1 MRFGIVVS
9 DEGDWTAQSIY
20 RAFLERDANPVF
32 INFSML
38 SAWVGNSFSLKSNG
52 LNLADLDGI
61 VVRDM
66 GRSGPQGVAFRF
78 EALRALEDLGVP
90 VTNSTDSIA
99 RAANKFATSM
109 ALQIGGVQTPKTMVT
124 TSLKDAAEAL
134 GAFGKMVY
142 KPLFGYKG
150 RGIRLLSPGD
160 DKALEELA
168 GLLEQNG
175 AIYLQEFVELQAP
188 RDIRAF
194 VVGDDIAGAIYRMA
208 PPGAW
213 ISNLARGGKP
223 MVCQVTDEIRDLAVK
238 ACRCVGAT
246 YSGVDLLETPE
257 GLKVIEVN
265 GTPSGRGI
273 FEALG
278 VDIGGMI
285 ADRIL

>member
-20 RAFLERDANPVF
+20 RAFLERNANPTF
-32 INFSML
+32 ISFSRL
-38 SAWVGNSFSLKSNG
+38 SAWAGEGACLRSGG

-78 EALRALEDLGVP
+78 EALRALENLGISV
-90 VTNSTDSIA
+90 VNSTDAIA
-99 RAANKFATSM
+99 RAANKFATSV
-109 ALQIGGVQTPKTMVT
+109 ALQMGGVPTPRTLVT
-124 TSLKDAAEAL
+124 TSLEDASEAIDHY
-134 GAFGKMVY
+134 GRMVY

-150 RGIRLLSPGD
+150 KGIRLLSSGD
-160 DKALEELA
+160 EEALSL
-168 GLLEQNG
+168 LLEQQG
-175 AIYLQEFVELQAP
+175 AVYLQEFVELQNP

-194 VVGDDIAGAIYRMA
+194 VVGDRVAGAIYRQA
-208 PPGAW
+208 PSGAW
-213 ISNLARGGKP
+213 ISNLARGGSP
-223 MVCQVTDEIRDLAVK
+223 ASCEVTEEIRDLAVR

-246 YSGVDLLETPE
+246 YSGVDLLETPQ

-278 VDIGGMI
+278 IDVGGMI
-285 ADRIL
+285 ADSIL